1 MSHFWLYA
9 NRSTK
14 NCTVNGFLRA
24 RENAPFDAIV
34 LGQWQRLGPRFTS
47 LKTDSFS
54 SPMDGHEIGLAL
66 NKKILS
72 TLKTLTRL
80 IGPEASIN
88 NLLASAIAQ
97 QAGKREDGIY
107 AVYEGIVQG

>member
-1 MSHFWLYA
+1 
-9 NRSTK
+9 
-14 NCTVNGFLRA
+14 
-24 RENAPFDAIV
+24 
-34 LGQWQRLGPRFTS
+34 
-47 LKTDSFS
+47 
-54 SPMDGHEIGLAL
+54 MDGHEIGLAL

-88 NLLASAIAQ
+88 NILASAIAQ

-107 AVYEGIVQG
+107 AVYEGNELVKICLVFSNEWQVINRKFEPK